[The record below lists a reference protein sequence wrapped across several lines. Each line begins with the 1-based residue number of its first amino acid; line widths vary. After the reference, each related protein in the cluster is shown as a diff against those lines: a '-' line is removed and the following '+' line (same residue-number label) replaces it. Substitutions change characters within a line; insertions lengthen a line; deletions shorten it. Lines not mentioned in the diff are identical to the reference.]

1 MEANFMKA
9 LVFQGPKQFEVKEVP
24 IPQCGADEML
34 VRVRFAGVCGTDNR
48 IYQGTKV
55 IAAPRITG
63 HEFSGT
69 IERLGSHV
77 KGYQLGQR
85 VSVYPMLYCGHCY
98 CCREGRTNICVNRT
112 TIGYEIDGG
121 FAQYVKIPKRA
132 IECGNVVP
140 IPDNVSDEIAA
151 ISEPIAAA
159 YHGMQQ
165 AGLRDGETF
174 VIIGAGPIGLF
185 HTQLSR
191 SVNLA
196 RRIVIEPIPEKRK
209 MALEMGADFVIDP
222 AVQDAKAVIFE
233 QTGGQGADAVIV
245 DVGVTS
251 ALEQSLDYVKKG
263 GRVVIFAGMPVG
275 SKITI
280 DPNTIHYKEIILT
293 GSSSSSA
300 INQAEVFRLLSS
312 GKVSTEGMISGC
324 FPLEEWRT
332 AFEMKA
338 NYVGVKTIMDP
349 WA

>member
-151 ISEPIAAA
+151 ISEPIAAS

-233 QTGGQGADAVIV
+233 QTGGQGGHASGGLGHVYL
-245 DVGVTS
+245 GG
-251 ALEQSLDYVKKG
+251 LGHWPQGHPQRGQFRRKYHG
-263 GRVVIFAGMPVG
+263 GRSVFLLQHLYPLCGPCGYGLHPVWPG
-275 SKITI
+275 HHLYFS
-280 DPNTIHYKEIILT
+280 
-293 GSSSSSA
+293 
-300 INQAEVFRLLSS
+300 R
-312 GKVSTEGMISGC
+312 MIS
-324 FPLEEWRT
+324 
-332 AFEMKA
+332 
-338 NYVGVKTIMDP
+338 VK
-349 WA
+349 